1 MSRHSKRTETIVR
14 AISRAMALPTATLA
28 VIGSAWIFAI
38 MILVNADV
46 LGRALLSRPIDGVPE
61 IVSLSIVGIV
71 FLQLANTL
79 RMGRFISS
87 DMLLSRLQAARP
99 RLGQALEALYHV
111 FGALTF
117 AVITCYVSP
126 KFVEAWQEG
135 TYVGS
140 LGRFT
145 MEIWPILLIIVV
157 GSALTVL
164 QYLAQALYHLLA
176 AAALVAPP
184 APRPGDTADFD

>member
-1 MSRHSKRTETIVR
+1 MTTQSRR
-14 AISRAMALPTATLA
+14 AESIILAVARVMAFPTTALA
-28 VIGSAWIFAI
+28 VIGSVWIFAI

-46 LGRALLSRPIDGVPE
+46 FGRALLSRPIDGVPE

-71 FLQLANTL
+71 FLQMANTL

-87 DMLLSRLQAARP
+87 DMLLSRVQAWRP
-99 RLGQALEALYHV
+99 RLGQALEALYHA
-111 FGALTF
+111 FGVVTF
-117 AVITCYVSP
+117 AVVTWYVTP
-126 KFVEAWQEG
+126 KFIEAWVDG

-157 GSALTVL
+157 GSALTLL
-164 QYLAQALYHLLA
+164 QYLAHALHHLLA
-176 AAALVAPP
+176 AANLAAPP
-184 APRPGDTADFD
+184 APHPGDHAEFD

>member
-1 MSRHSKRTETIVR
+1 
-14 AISRAMALPTATLA
+14 MALPTATLA